1 VAWWR
6 GFPRKCAYCVSVL
19 NKRSLNL
26 FVFGSCFRT
35 LAVILFQIYLFFHV
49 ERTKRGVWK
58 EREQR
63 ETRIE
68 EEQREAAAK
77 RKNRDKQRN
86 WKDKREHRHNVRNSP
101 MVVVTAMEP
110 TSRRP
115 TCCSTTSG
123 IWTHNDMS
131 RTTDTTTSTA
141 RCLLLNTFCRHAA
154 TITVVVAASGV
165 DDRNPPCRKMCTLFV
180 MNSL

>member
-1 VAWWR
+1 M
-6 GFPRKCAYCVSVL
+6 SVL
-19 NKRSLNL
+19 LNL

-35 LAVILFQIYLFFHV
+35 LAVILFQIYLFFSCG
-49 ERTKRGVWK
+49 ENKKRSID
-58 EREQR
+58 REQR
-63 ETRIE
+63 ATRI

-77 RKNRDKQRN
+77 RKSRDKQRN
-86 WKDKREHRHNVRNSP
+86 WMDKRERRHNVRNSP

-123 IWTHNDMS
+123 IWTHNDMT
-131 RTTDTTTSTA
+131 RTTDTTTTTA

-154 TITVVVAASGV
+154 TIAVVVAASGV
-165 DDRNPPCRKMCTLFV
+165 DDRNPPCRKNIYDV
-180 MNSL
+180 RNE